1 MIPGGLTE
9 ARPATPEIQEI
20 ANKHLSYH
28 HVWQAGEGE
37 GQLCSAQHLPM
48 HHQVP
53 DHHSQL
59 ASTLLAPIPGMS
71 FSTKLPSEN
80 KVKPQLEEKT
90 NETYQEFEAV
100 EYKTQVVAGINYY
113 IKVRVGDN
121 SYIHLKV
128 FKGLPQQN
136 PTLTLTGYQ
145 TDKSKDDEI
154 TGF

>member
-20 ANKHLSYH
+20 ANKVS
-28 HVWQAGEGE
+28 
-37 GQLCSAQHLPM
+37 C
-48 HHQVP
+48 
-53 DHHSQL
+53 
-59 ASTLLAPIPGMS
+59 
-71 FSTKLPSEN
+71 
-80 KVKPQLEEKT
+80 
-90 NETYQEFEAV
+90 
-100 EYKTQVVAGINYY
+100 
-113 IKVRVGDN
+113 
-121 SYIHLKV
+121 YIHLKV